1 MFAQILSR
9 LAAPSNDRL
18 PLLQERRALAAL
30 LVRVG
35 RADDHY
41 GPTEMRR
48 IDQVLAG
55 RFGLSPFEAA
65 GLRADGEALETE
77 APDTVRFTRAL
88 KDHVPLEERAGLIE
102 ALWVIALADGER
114 AADEEQLIRLVA
126 NLLAV
131 SDAESGLARQRAAR
145 A

>member
-1 MFAQILSR
+1 MFAQLLSR
-9 LAAPSNDRL
+9 LAAPSAERL
-18 PLLQERRALAAL
+18 PPLQERRALAAL

-41 GPTEMRR
+41 GPAEMRR
-48 IDQVLAG
+48 IDQVLIG

-65 GLRADGEALETE
+65 ALRADGEALETE

-88 KDHVPLEERAGLIE
+88 KDHVPLEERAALIE
-102 ALWVIALADGER
+102 GLWAVALADGER

-131 SDAESGLARQRAAR
+131 SDADSGLARQRAQR
-145 A
+145 G